1 MELKKLSS
9 DAAELRSVIIAS
21 SMVSSY
27 MILEEMAANREMSVH
42 YEDFREHW
50 LSLYKSVYK
59 SVSQW
64 KPRKQ
69 TR

>member
-1 MELKKLSS
+1 MELKKLSA
-9 DAAELRSVIIAS
+9 DAEELRNVILAS

-27 MILEEMAANREMSVH
+27 MILEEMAAHRELTVH

-50 LSLYKSVYK
+50 LALYKSVYK
-59 SVSQW
+59 AVSQW
-64 KPRKQ
+64 KPRRQ